1 MTLESGQP
9 TIQVGGNNGYGWGN
23 GGFDIGLLFL
33 GLMMM
38 GGWGGWGGRG
48 GGGMPANAATTEDVN
63 AATQFGQL
71 LDQGR
76 DINNNTNRDFGQLS
90 QNMSDKYMEL
100 QRDIAA
106 LAVTQ
111 ANIQA
116 KQQECCCETLRAIDA
131 VTLRTTEQF
140 AAMQAEMV
148 KQNQLTRD
156 MITENQ
162 IQSLRDRVQNLEAN
176 ERFQGLFARM
186 NGLPFAG

>member
-1 MTLESGQP
+1 MALESGQP
-9 TIQVGGNNGYGWGN
+9 TIQVGGNNGWSS

-48 GGGMPANAATTEDVN
+48 GGMPMNAATTEDVN

-76 DINNNTNRDFGQLS
+76 DINSNTNRDFGQLS

-140 AAMQAEMV
+140 AAMQAEV
-148 KQNQLTRD
+148 ARQNQLTRD

-162 IQSLRDRVQNLEAN
+162 IQALRDRVQNLEAN
-176 ERFQGLFARM
+176 ERLQGLFARM
-186 NGLPFAG
+186 SGLPFGA